1 MIPLETLIKAF
12 FSQNYWRYILFKADT
27 IKSALSTI
35 GSIWLILTIGR
46 FFLNI
51 PDSVIEENWEFF
63 IVAVIVFTFFTR
75 KPVISVSQKLPG
87 RDIELKIKVGN
98 IFRERGAKVISIN
111 TTFDTDINN
120 GIIAKDS
127 LQGQF
132 TKKFYESVEKL
143 DKDINSQLSK
153 YSPVA
158 HLSLK
163 ERGKKERYEL
173 GTVVQVRP
181 KNQIFYLAAI
191 ADFNND
197 GVIIGRSLDELK
209 LCLEKLWHYIGKCG
223 ETDPVTIPL
232 MGSGRARL
240 TETRETIAQEIIN
253 SFIEACE
260 SKKFCRKL
268 TIIISSYDYQQY
280 DLNLYE
286 LRDYIKFRFKQKSDK
301 N

>member
-1 MIPLETLIKAF
+1 MIPLGTLIKAF
-12 FSQNYWRYILFKADT
+12 FSRNYWRYILFKVDT
-27 IKSALSTI
+27 IKSAFSTI

-51 PDSVIEENWEFF
+51 PDFLIEDNWALF
-63 IVAVIVFTFFTR
+63 ILAVTVCTFFTR

-87 RDIELKIKVGN
+87 RDIELEIKVGN
-98 IFRERGAKVISIN
+98 IFREKGAKVISIN
-111 TTFDTDINN
+111 TTFDTDIDN

-132 TKKFYESVEKL
+132 TKKFYKSVEKL
-143 DKDINSQLSK
+143 DNDINSQLSK
-153 YSPVA
+153 YSPVS

-173 GTVVQVRP
+173 GSVVQVRP

-223 ETDPVTIPL
+223 ETDPVIIPL

-268 TIIISSYDYQQY
+268 TIIISPYDYQQY

-286 LRDYIKFRFKQKSDK
+286 LRDYIKFRFKQKRNK